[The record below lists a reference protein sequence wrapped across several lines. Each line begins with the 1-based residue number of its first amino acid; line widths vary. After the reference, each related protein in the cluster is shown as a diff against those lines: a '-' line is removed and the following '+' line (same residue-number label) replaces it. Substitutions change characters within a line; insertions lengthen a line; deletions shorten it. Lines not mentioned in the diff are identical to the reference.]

1 LLCKENQ
8 ALGVSSTIM
17 SRTIAC
23 ISLWVALAAAPVAW
37 SKGSVDAGAAKAATC
52 IACHGVNGNS
62 VNPEWP
68 RLAGQNAAYVSAQ
81 LKAFHDKARNDPS
94 GLMPAMGTT
103 LSPQDIED
111 LAAYFAAQTPTGLE
125 ADPSYWQAGEKL
137 YRGGDR
143 ARHIPACMA
152 CHGPVGR
159 GNPAA
164 GYPALRAQQSV
175 YTVKQLT
182 EYAAGTRYTKDASG
196 ASNGGANSEIMH
208 TVAGLLTQEEI
219 RNLASYIQGM
229 R

>member
-1 LLCKENQ
+1 
-8 ALGVSSTIM
+8 M
-17 SRTIAC
+17 IAC
-23 ISLWVALAAAPVAW
+23 ISVWLALTAAPLAW
-37 SKGSVDAGAAKAATC
+37 SKGSVEAGATKAATC
-52 IACHGVNGNS
+52 VACHGVNGNS
-62 VNPEWP
+62 VNAEWP
-68 RLAGQNAAYVSAQ
+68 RLAGQNAAYVAAQ
-81 LKAFHDKARNDPS
+81 LKAFHDKVRNDPT
-94 GLMPAMGTT
+94 GLMPPMAAP

-111 LAAYFAAQTPTGLE
+111 LSVYFAAQTPTGLE

-143 ARHIPACMA
+143 ARQIPACMA

-182 EYAAGTRYTKDASG
+182 EYASDTRYSKDASG
-196 ASNGGANSEIMH
+196 ASNGGAKSEIMH
-208 TVAGLLTQEEI
+208 TVASLLTQEDI
-219 RNLASYIQGM
+219 RNLASYVQGM